1 MLYYNRQII
10 YIDYMEAGSKVKNA
24 GFLRKEETEESGNGR
39 IRGKPLRCC
48 FFLYQN
54 EKSSIMGGKRSNEE
68 RPDLQYKRGN
78 IDEEK

>member
-1 MLYYNRQII
+1 LCISGNKI
-10 YIDYMEAGSKVKNA
+10 EK
-24 GFLRKEETEESGNGR
+24 RKEETEESGNGR